1 MTIKTIYLDNAAT
14 TAVAPE
20 VIQEMLPYF
29 ETLWGNPSSLYAFGQ
44 QTRSALADARNRIA
58 THLGTSD
65 QNIYFTASGTEANNW
80 AIKETMFAYQ
90 NKGRHFVTTAIEHHA
105 TSHSAAWL
113 QKRGYEVT
121 FLKVD
126 KDGLVDPEEFR
137 AALRPDTVLAS
148 IIYGNNEI
156 GTVQPIK
163 ELAAIARENK
173 VLLHTDAVQV
183 VGHMPVDVE
192 DLGVDFLSASGH
204 KFNAP
209 KGVGFLY
216 IRKGIKTKGL
226 LDGGA
231 QERKRRAGTE
241 NVPYIM
247 GMAKALDLSV
257 ANMHERT
264 AHEMKLR
271 DRLINRLLSE
281 VEHCYLNGHRTQ
293 RLASNVNISFEF
305 VEGESLLLMLEQRG
319 ILASSGSACAS
330 GSLDPS
336 HVLLAIGLPHEIAHG
351 SLRLTLSH
359 ETSIEDIDYTVR
371 AIKEVVAQLRRM
383 SPLYEDFM
391 AGRKALSA
399 VK

>member
-1 MTIKTIYLDNAAT
+1 VTIKTIYLDNAAT